1 MVFILPH
8 QIVGQTTKSTLSGI
22 IYDQNKKLVQGATV
36 RLFYQPTQ
44 TQYGCSSN
52 ESGRFYLPDLKPGG
66 PYEIEVTSTG
76 YTAFHQK
83 DLYFRF
89 DEPERINITLKNP
102 GIQLPEVVI
111 NLFRP
116 GKPQI
121 TTQQT
126 GLSTQVDQKL
136 LGSLPAIKR
145 GIQDYVR
152 LNPLSFGPSIAGGN
166 YRQNFITIDGSE
178 FNNNFGVGENL
189 PGNGAQPV
197 SLDAIDQLSVNVAP
211 YNAIWESGF
220 IGSTINIITRSG
232 SNKTQASV
240 YRFFRNQNSYGNQ
253 VADQSFDKRKLSY
266 HQDGIRIGGPILRNK
281 LFYFLSL
288 ETEREQYN
296 PQPYIAA
303 TIATPYGSSTN
314 ISRPQA
320 TELNEIDQYL
330 RNTYQYDP
338 GTYSNYDFQN
348 KSTKI
353 LGRLDWNIAA
363 NNTFSIRYNQLR
375 SGRPELV
382 NGSRSPLTAFPVGVG
397 RRNNNAL
404 PFSNSNF
411 STKSNFYSIAAEW
424 NKLLTANS
432 SNTLRASYTKQY
444 EPRKSDS
451 KSFPFVD
458 ILKDGVPFTSFGL
471 EPFTYGNSRNVN
483 LLSVMD
489 YVNFS
494 QSRNTWLAGVKID
507 YSSTTNTYMPFGT
520 GYYTFA
526 SWDDFVSGQKPVDY
540 ALTYSTNPEIQQPV
554 YSFKYANLAVFA
566 QNSIMLGKHSSLTA
580 GIRVDLPWY
589 PKSLAE
595 NTNLAALTFAEGQQ
609 VHTSELPQASLLIS
623 PRIGVSINLNENG
636 TIRFRGGT
644 GIFTGRIPFVWIISQ
659 ARYSGLSQ
667 ITQTWQGKEN
677 TPGIFNPDPSA
688 YVPADLTAQSLK
700 LPSITSVLDKDFKM
714 PQTWKSSA
722 GLDLL
727 VSKGLKFKID
737 VLYNKDIHAITFKDI
752 NLEAAQYLNIAGY
765 PDNRLVYPTDI
776 KDRFINNL
784 NSSGLA
790 DLNGNSPLN
799 VVKVSNVSKGYY
811 WSMTEQLEKK
821 ISNTLVISVA
831 YSRSMAKNLNDGDGD
846 QTLSALNATPSVNGN
861 NQSQLGSAGYVVP
874 HRIVAYLN
882 FHKVYLKKF
891 KVGAALVYQGSYS
904 GRFSYTYSRDFIHDG
919 ANKALIYVPKDVSE
933 ISFVDLTINRPSL
946 VTYTASQQSEAF
958 FKYIDQDK
966 YLRTRKG
973 KYAERN
979 GALMPWRN
987 QWDIKLTHDFVLGD
1001 HKAQQSIQLSWDVLN
1016 VGNLLNQNWGIR
1028 KIVQASALLVP
1039 ANLGS
1044 VLPNGTVKPT
1054 FQLAT
1059 TSGNL
1064 ISETFVN
1071 DVSSNSTYMM
1081 QFGIRYIFN

>member
-1 MVFILPH
+1 M
-8 QIVGQTTKSTLSGI
+8 
-22 IYDQNKKLVQGATV
+22 LVQGAIV

-66 PYEIEVTSTG
+66 LYEIEVMATG
-76 YTAFHQK
+76 YPTYHQK
-83 DLYFRF
+83 DFYLRF
-89 DEPERINITLKNP
+89 DEPEQIQITLKNA
-102 GIQLPEVVI
+102 GIELPEVVI
-111 NLFRP
+111 NLAIP
-116 GKPQI
+116 GKTQI
-121 TTQQT
+121 STQQT
-126 GLSTQVDQKL
+126 GLSTQIDQKIF
-136 LGSLPAIKR
+136 GSLPAIKR
-145 GIQDYVR
+145 SIQDYVR

-189 PGNGAQPV
+189 PGNGTQPV

-211 YNAIWESGF
+211 FNAIWESGF

-232 SNKTQASV
+232 SNKTQASA

-253 VADQSFDKRKLSY
+253 VADQSFEKGKMFY
-266 HQDGIRIGGPILRNK
+266 HQDGIRIGGPILPNE
-281 LFYFLSL
+281 LFYFFSL
-288 ETEREQYN
+288 ETENEQYN

-303 TIATPYGSSTN
+303 TAEAPYGRSTN

-320 TELNEIDQYL
+320 TELNEIDSYL

-338 GTYSNYDFQN
+338 GSYSNYDFQN

-353 LGRLDWNIAA
+353 LGRIDWNISA
-363 NNTFSIRYNQLR
+363 NNTFSIRYNQLK
-375 SGRPELV
+375 SLRPELL
-382 NGSRSPLTAFPVGVG
+382 NGSRSPLTAFPTGAG
-397 RRNNNAL
+397 RRNSNAL
-404 PFSNSNF
+404 FFSNSNF
-411 STKSNFYSIAAEW
+411 STRSNFYSFAAEW
-424 NKLLTANS
+424 NKKLTANT

-444 EPRKSDS
+444 EPRVSDS

-471 EPFTYGNSRNVN
+471 EPFTYGNSREVN

-494 QSRNTWLAGVKID
+494 HTRNTWLAGAKID
-507 YSSTTNTYMPFGT
+507 YSRTSNTYMPFGT

-526 SWDDFVSGQKPVDY
+526 SWDDFVTGQKPIDY
-540 ALTYSTNPEIQQPV
+540 ALTYSTDPEIKQPV
-554 YSFKYANLAVFA
+554 YSFKYANLAIFA
-566 QNSIMLGKHSSLTA
+566 QNSIMLGKRSSLTA

-595 NTNLAALTFAEGQQ
+595 NTNLSALTFAEGEQ
-609 VHTSELPQASLLIS
+609 VHTSQLPQPSLLIS
-623 PRIGVSINLNENG
+623 PRIGISINMNESG
-636 TIRFRGGT
+636 TFRLRGGT

-677 TPGIFNPDPSA
+677 TPGSFNPDPTA
-688 YVPADLTAQSLK
+688 YVPADLTAQSSK
-700 LPSITSVLDKDFKM
+700 LPSITSVIAKDFKM

-727 VSKGLKFKID
+727 LATGLTLKVD
-737 VLYNKDIHAITFKDI
+737 VLYNKYIHAIIFKDI
-752 NLEAAQYLNIAGY
+752 NLEAPQYLNISGY
-765 PDNRLVYPTDI
+765 PDNRQVYQADI
-776 KDRFINNL
+776 KDRFINTL

-790 DLNGNSPLN
+790 DGNGNAQLN
-799 VVKVSNVSKGYY
+799 VVKVGNQSKGYY
-811 WSMTEQLEKK
+811 WSITEQIEKK
-821 ISNTLVISVA
+821 ISNTLLFSVA
-831 YSRSMAKNLNDGDGD
+831 YSASMAKNLNDGDGD
-846 QTLSALNATPSVNGN
+846 QTLSALNATASVNGN
-861 NQSQLGSAGYVVP
+861 NQTQLSYAGYVIP
-874 HRIVAYLN
+874 RRIVAFFNY
-882 FHKVYLKKF
+882 HQVYLKKF
-891 KVGAALVYQGSYS
+891 KVGAALVYQGTYD

-919 ANKALIYVPKDVSE
+919 ANKALIYVPKDPSE
-933 ISFVDLTINRPSL
+933 ITFVDLTINQPTQ
-946 VTYTASQQSEAF
+946 VTYSASQQSEAF

-966 YLRTRKG
+966 YLSSRKG

-979 GALMPWRN
+979 GALLPWRN
-987 QWDIKLTHDFVLGD
+987 QWDLKLTHDFMLTNR
-1001 HKAQQSIQLSWDVLN
+1001 KAQQSIQLSWDVLN
-1016 VGNLLNQNWGIR
+1016 VGNLLNPDWGL
-1028 KIVQASALLVP
+1028 KKMVQTSALLVP

-1044 VLPNGTVKPT
+1044 VVPNGTVKPT

-1064 ISETFVN
+1064 ITKTFVN
-1071 DVSSNSTYMM
+1071 DISSNSTYVM